1 VRLVRSDGS
10 ELDFAV
16 TGVGGFLR
24 MSDQYVQ
31 VITDSGMWAL
41 DLEPG
46 HEQMFLLPGE
56 SQ

>member
-1 VRLVRSDGS
+1 
-10 ELDFAV
+10 LDFAV